1 MQSLAARYRIV
12 SGAFLTAPAEV
23 LDNYGCLVQWLERFP
38 DKKEVNSSILLA
50 PTSYGGQV
58 RKRCVVLPP
67 LSLRLRRIAGGLL
80 TSFVRPTDAHRFNF
94 FPQGDPHKKGVFK
107 IPLVIW
113 FIA

>member
-1 MQSLAARYRIV
+1 
-12 SGAFLTAPAEV
+12 
-23 LDNYGCLVQWLERFP
+23 
-38 DKKEVNSSILLA
+38 
-50 PTSYGGQV
+50 
-58 RKRCVVLPP
+58 VVLPP